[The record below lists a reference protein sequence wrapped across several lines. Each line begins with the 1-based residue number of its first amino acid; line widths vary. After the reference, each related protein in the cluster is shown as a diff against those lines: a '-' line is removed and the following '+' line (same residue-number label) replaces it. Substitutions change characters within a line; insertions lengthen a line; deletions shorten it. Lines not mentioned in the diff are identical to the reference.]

1 MLLICPKIDYL
12 IIINYNNKLI
22 TQIIMKLIN
31 LLNYLKFQIQIQK
44 KIKNKRYKFFKII
57 KVPFQAKELAQK
69 VICTKDLLNL
79 VLSFINNQKESK
91 TED

>member
-1 MLLICPKIDYL
+1 MLLISLKIDYL

-22 TQIIMKLIN
+22 TQIIMKFIN
-31 LLNYLKFQIQIQK
+31 LLNHLKFQIQK

-57 KVPFQAKELAQK
+57 KVPFQAKESAQK
-69 VICTKDLLNL
+69 VICTKDLLAL

-91 TED
+91 TKD